1 MKYCFYVLFSLSIY
15 SCMSIESSYKAEFN
29 YNAKVKLLNENNIYK
44 SSISVNPDTIIIQF
58 YEYFVGN
65 IARIKLTEK
74 NITLS
79 ENIEKDDDFKSIIEL
94 YDAKYFQI
102 IQNCL
107 YKKEVKF
114 INKEVEVNC
123 DNFGDIKIYI
133 YGLGEISIKLAI
145 SRKLER
151 KDKTPAASK

>member
-1 MKYCFYVLFSLSIY
+1 MKYCFYFLFSLSIY
-15 SCMSIESSYKAEFN
+15 SCMSIESSDKAESN
-29 YNAKVKLLNENNIYK
+29 YNAKVKFLNENNIYK
-44 SSISVNPDTIIIQF
+44 SSISVNPDTVIIQF

-65 IARIKLTEK
+65 VARIILTEK
-74 NITLS
+74 SITFS
-79 ENIEKDDDFKSIIEL
+79 ENIEKVNDFKSILEL
-94 YDAKYFQI
+94 YDAKYFKI

-114 INKEVEVNC
+114 INKEVEVSC

-133 YGLGEISIKLAI
+133 YELGEISIKLAI

>member
-1 MKYCFYVLFSLSIY
+1 
-15 SCMSIESSYKAEFN
+15 MSIESSDKAESN
-29 YNAKVKLLNENNIYK
+29 YNAKVKFLNENNIYK
-44 SSISVNPDTIIIQF
+44 SSISVNPDTVIIQF

-65 IARIKLTEK
+65 VARIILTEK
-74 NITLS
+74 SITFS
-79 ENIEKDDDFKSIIEL
+79 ENIEKVNDFKSILEL
-94 YDAKYFQI
+94 YDAKYFKI

-114 INKEVEVNC
+114 INKEVEVSC

-133 YGLGEISIKLAI
+133 YELGEISIKLAI

>member
-1 MKYCFYVLFSLSIY
+1 
-15 SCMSIESSYKAEFN
+15 MSIESSNKAESN
-29 YNAKVKLLNENNIYK
+29 YNAKVKFLNENNIYK

-65 IARIKLTEK
+65 MARIILTEK
-74 NITLS
+74 SITFS
-79 ENIEKDDDFKSIIEL
+79 ENIEKVDDFKSILEL
-94 YDAKYFQI
+94 YDAKYFKI

-114 INKEVEVNC
+114 INKEVEVSC

-133 YGLGEISIKLAI
+133 YELGEISIKLAI

>member
-1 MKYCFYVLFSLSIY
+1 M
-15 SCMSIESSYKAEFN
+15 
-29 YNAKVKLLNENNIYK
+29 
-44 SSISVNPDTIIIQF
+44 
-58 YEYFVGN
+58 
-65 IARIKLTEK
+65 TEK

-79 ENIEKDDDFKSIIEL
+79 ENIEKDGDFKSIIEL

-145 SRKLER
+145 SRKFER

>member
-1 MKYCFYVLFSLSIY
+1 
-15 SCMSIESSYKAEFN
+15 MSIESSNKAESN
-29 YNAKVKLLNENNIYK
+29 YNSKVKFLNENNIYK

-65 IARIKLTEK
+65 MARIILTEK
-74 NITLS
+74 SITFS
-79 ENIEKDDDFKSIIEL
+79 ENIEKVNDFKSILEL
-94 YDAKYFQI
+94 YDAKYFKI
-102 IQNCL
+102 IQKCL

-114 INKEVEVNC
+114 INKEVEVSC

-133 YGLGEISIKLAI
+133 YELGEISIKLAI

>member
-1 MKYCFYVLFSLSIY
+1 
-15 SCMSIESSYKAEFN
+15 MSIESSYKAEFN

-65 IARIKLTEK
+65 MARIKLTEK
-74 NITLS
+74 KITLS
-79 ENIEKDDDFKSIIEL
+79 ENIEIDEDFKSILEL

-107 YKKEVKF
+107 YKK
-114 INKEVEVNC
+114 
-123 DNFGDIKIYI
+123 
-133 YGLGEISIKLAI
+133 S
-145 SRKLER
+145 
-151 KDKTPAASK
+151 

>member
-1 MKYCFYVLFSLSIY
+1 
-15 SCMSIESSYKAEFN
+15 MSIESSYKAEFN

-65 IARIKLTEK
+65 MARIKLTEK

-79 ENIEKDDDFKSIIEL
+79 ENIEKDGDFKSIIEL

-114 INKEVEVNC
+114 INKEIEVNC

-133 YGLGEISIKLAI
+133 YGLGEISKEDAQKRQDDRNFITLV
-145 SRKLER
+145 
-151 KDKTPAASK
+151 ASKDGTNPLTGEKTLL

>member
-1 MKYCFYVLFSLSIY
+1 
-15 SCMSIESSYKAEFN
+15 MSIESSYKAEFN

-65 IARIKLTEK
+65 MARIILTEK
-74 NITLS
+74 SITFS
-79 ENIEKDDDFKSIIEL
+79 ENIEKVDDFKSILEL
-94 YDAKYFQI
+94 YDAKYFKI

-114 INKEVEVNC
+114 INKEVEVSC

-133 YGLGEISIKLAI
+133 YELGEISIKLAI

>member
-1 MKYCFYVLFSLSIY
+1 M
-15 SCMSIESSYKAEFN
+15 
-29 YNAKVKLLNENNIYK
+29 
-44 SSISVNPDTIIIQF
+44 
-58 YEYFVGN
+58 
-65 IARIKLTEK
+65 ARIILTEK
-74 NITLS
+74 SITLS
-79 ENIEKDDDFKSIIEL
+79 ENIEKDGDFKSIIEL

-114 INKEVEVNC
+114 INKEIEVNC

>member
-1 MKYCFYVLFSLSIY
+1 
-15 SCMSIESSYKAEFN
+15 MSIESSNKAESN
-29 YNAKVKLLNENNIYK
+29 YNAKVKFLNENNIYK

-65 IARIKLTEK
+65 MARIILTEK
-74 NITLS
+74 SITFS
-79 ENIEKDDDFKSIIEL
+79 ENIEKVDDFKSILEL
-94 YDAKYFQI
+94 YDAKYFKI

-107 YKKEVKF
+107 YKREVKF
-114 INKEVEVNC
+114 INKEVEVSC

-133 YGLGEISIKLAI
+133 YELGEISIKLAI

>member
-1 MKYCFYVLFSLSIY
+1 
-15 SCMSIESSYKAEFN
+15 MSIESSYKAEFN

-79 ENIEKDDDFKSIIEL
+79 ENIEKLKSIVITSEIL
-94 YDAKYFQI
+94 K
-102 IQNCL
+102 L
-107 YKKEVKF
+107 
-114 INKEVEVNC
+114 
-123 DNFGDIKIYI
+123 IYMN
-133 YGLGEISIKLAI
+133 
-145 SRKLER
+145 
-151 KDKTPAASK
+151 

>member
-79 ENIEKDDDFKSIIEL
+79 ENIEKDGDFKSIIDL
-94 YDAKYFQI
+94 YDAIYFQI
-102 IQNCL
+102 IPMT
-107 YKKEVKF
+107 YF
-114 INKEVEVNC
+114 T
-123 DNFGDIKIYI
+123 
-133 YGLGEISIKLAI
+133 SM
-145 SRKLER
+145 
-151 KDKTPAASK
+151 